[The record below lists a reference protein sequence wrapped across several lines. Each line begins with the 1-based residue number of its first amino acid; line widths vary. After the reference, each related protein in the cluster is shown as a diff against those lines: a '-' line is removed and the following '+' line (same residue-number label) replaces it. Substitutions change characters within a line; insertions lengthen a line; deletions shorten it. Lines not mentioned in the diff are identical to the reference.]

1 MEQLEVIASFDWLK
15 EEEIIGVLGC
25 ENNKGEDIFSF
36 EFSKDWLRNHPDI
49 ILDRDLHPWT
59 GVQYIKNNLFGCFND
74 CLPDYWGKLLIEL
87 KERQGNKDFIRP
99 TFNLSEWTYLKGVD
113 DFQRVGA
120 LRFKSL
126 QTGEY
131 LNADDTYK
139 TPPLVDLKDIV
150 KMSRKV
156 EKDEFEQR
164 NLANR
169 WNERLLRPGT
179 SVGGARPKACV
190 IDNGEL
196 YIAKFPSEF
205 DKDND
210 TRWEYFTN
218 KLAKECGIT
227 TADVKLFALS
237 KNTDIFLSKR
247 FDRTAD
253 GKRIHMS
260 TAKNLLCTA
269 ENREN
274 NVLRSYT
281 DIADL
286 IVENGTD
293 VEKSLQ
299 ELYRRVAF
307 SICIGNADD
316 HLKNH
321 SFLLTEK
328 GWKLSPVYD
337 INPSYFYNHCLLIDN
352 ASNESSLDNLYNAH
366 KLYKLDEDT
375 AYVIIKDVTRN
386 IKYWEE
392 IAGDCGISDLQM
404 DRYKERF
411 ENGISWKYNETLKR

>member
-1 MEQLEVIASFDWLK
+1 
-15 EEEIIGVLGC
+15 
-25 ENNKGEDIFSF
+25 
-36 EFSKDWLRNHPDI
+36 
-49 ILDRDLHPWT
+49 
-59 GVQYIKNNLFGCFND
+59 
-74 CLPDYWGKLLIEL
+74 
-87 KERQGNKDFIRP
+87 
-99 TFNLSEWTYLKGVD
+99 
-113 DFQRVGA
+113 
-120 LRFKSL
+120 
-126 QTGEY
+126 
-131 LNADDTYK
+131 
-139 TPPLVDLKDIV
+139 
-150 KMSRKV
+150 
-156 EKDEFEQR
+156 
-164 NLANR
+164 
-169 WNERLLRPGT
+169 
-179 SVGGARPKACV
+179 
-190 IDNGEL
+190 
-196 YIAKFPSEF
+196 
-205 DKDND
+205 
-210 TRWEYFTN
+210 
-218 KLAKECGIT
+218 
-227 TADVKLFALS
+227 
-237 KNTDIFLSKR
+237 
-247 FDRTAD
+247 
-253 GKRIHMS
+253 MS

-299 ELYRRVAF
+299 KLYRRVAF